1 MSKPTKAPA
10 FQFYPS
16 DFVSDMNVAVM
27 TNQERGCYIMLIC
40 FCWKEGSIP
49 NSIKSIAKILRETE
63 QDMMLMWQ
71 AISPCF
77 IQSEDGERLRHPRLD
92 AEREKQA
99 AHSAKQSEGGKAAMR
114 KRWGNRENQPLPL
127 WQHGADSA
135 SQVGAP
141 GTATVVKEIKTK
153 SPKLSQHI
161 AVPDG
166 VDPEIYADFIK
177 IRTKKDAPFTST
189 ALKGFVAEAKKAKI
203 TLDEAF
209 SVCCNKGWVGF
220 EATWYANL
228 KRSQSARQGNFPSKG
243 PLDELSMDD
252 YKAHMMAGLKGMDE
266 SIGVGVVV
274 DMEQN
279 HG

>member
-1 MSKPTKAPA
+1 
-10 FQFYPS
+10 
-16 DFVSDMNVAVM
+16 
-27 TNQERGCYIMLIC
+27 MLIC

-71 AISPCF
+71 VISPCF

-114 KRWGNRENQPLPL
+114 KRWGNRADQPLPL
-127 WQHGADSA
+127 WQQGAEGGALTPQTVAPSA
-135 SQVGAP
+135 IPTPKGIKPKSQKV
-141 GTATVVKEIKTK
+141 
-153 SPKLSQHI
+153 SQHI
-161 AVPDG
+161 DVPDG
-166 VDPEIYADFIK
+166 VDPAIYADFIK

-189 ALKGFVAEAKKAKI
+189 ALKGFVDEAKKAKI

-220 EATWYANL
+220 EATWYENL
-228 KRSQSARQGNFPSKG
+228 KRSQNARQTNFPAKG
-243 PLDELSMDD
+243 PLDELSLDD

-266 SIGVGVVV
+266 SIGVGAVV